1 VFHTIGLCDRLTLE
15 DAPEGVH
22 LTCTEP
28 DLDGPDN
35 LAARAAR
42 RMAERYEVRR
52 GVRIHLEK
60 AIPAGAGLGGGSS
73 DAAAVVTGLNRLW
86 GLERPIPELAELGAG
101 LGSDV
106 PFFVHVGPEGG
117 AARVEGRGERVT
129 PLEPLPDTWCLLV
142 HPGVT
147 VSTARVFAAHAAEKG
162 GQALTPPPAAS
173 IIRPAPTGIGAGVP
187 APQEPALQDND
198 LEAAACRVAPEIADA
213 LDALRA
219 AGGEGVRM
227 TGSGAAVFCLA
238 SSRSA
243 LARIQERLKPAPR
256 WKVWLVPLTGAGV
269 PRQRDGC

>member
-1 VFHTIGLCDRLTLE
+1 MFHTIGLCDRLALA

-22 LTCTEP
+22 LTCSDP
-28 DLDGPDN
+28 ALAGPDN

-42 RMAERYEVRR
+42 RVVERDGAGR
-52 GVRIHLEK
+52 GVGIHLQK

-73 DAAAVVTGLNRLW
+73 DAAAVLMGLARLW
-86 GLERPIPELAELGAG
+86 GLAWSPAELAGLAAE

-106 PFFVHVGPEGG
+106 PFFLHGG

-129 PLEPLPDTWCLLV
+129 PVAPRTGTWCLLV
-142 HPGVT
+142 HPGVA

-162 GQALTPPPAAS
+162 GQALTPRAAPS
-173 IIRPAPTGIGAGVP
+173 IIRPAPTGTGAGAP
-187 APQEPALQDND
+187 APQEPAFEDND

-269 PRQRDGC
+269 PCRPDGSGHTA